1 MKKTVSIFMLF
12 ALALVSTTV
21 WAESLSERIRA
32 SKNNVTKEVNVG
44 GFDAVC
50 LNGSSKIIYTQTSG
64 KQELELS
71 VPDNLQDIV
80 QVYVKNRTLI
90 IELKKGYSVSFE
102 NGASLELRVAAPMV
116 RSAVINGSGDIIFEN
131 GVDVNHGI
139 DWTVNGSGDID
150 ADKVKCRKMNV
161 AVNGSGDIA
170 LGDVSGVE
178 MNMAVNGSGDVAVKS
193 ISADRVN
200 SAVNGS
206 GDVNIKGISAD
217 EVNGTVNGSGD
228 VNIKGISADEVNGTV
243 NGSGDVTLSGKC
255 TKANYSLSGSGDIA
269 GSYLKAKQATVY
281 TSPRSTGDISCYA
294 SEKIIINKEGKNSDV
309 SYSGN
314 PRTVEKNSTKG
325 RHHRHSN
332 DD

>member
-206 GDVNIKGISAD
+206 GDV
-217 EVNGTVNGSGD
+217 
-228 VNIKGISADEVNGTV
+228 
-243 NGSGDVTLSGKC
+243 TLSGKC

>member
-102 NGASLELRVAAPMV
+102 NGASLELRVA
-116 RSAVINGSGDIIFEN
+116 
-131 GVDVNHGI
+131 
-139 DWTVNGSGDID
+139 
-150 ADKVKCRKMNV
+150 
-161 AVNGSGDIA
+161 
-170 LGDVSGVE
+170 
-178 MNMAVNGSGDVAVKS
+178 
-193 ISADRVN
+193 
-200 SAVNGS
+200 
-206 GDVNIKGISAD
+206 
-217 EVNGTVNGSGD
+217 VNGSGD

-255 TKANYSLSGSGDIA
+255 AKANYSLSGSGDIA

>member
-178 MNMAVNGSGDVAVKS
+178 MNMAVNGSGDVAVK
-193 ISADRVN
+193 
-200 SAVNGS
+200 
-206 GDVNIKGISAD
+206 GISAD
-217 EVNGTVNGSGD
+217 EVNS
-228 VNIKGISADEVNGTV
+228 TV

>member
-116 RSAVINGSGDIIFEN
+116 RSAVINGSGD
-131 GVDVNHGI
+131 
-139 DWTVNGSGDID
+139 
-150 ADKVKCRKMNV
+150 
-161 AVNGSGDIA
+161 
-170 LGDVSGVE
+170 
-178 MNMAVNGSGDVAVKS
+178 
-193 ISADRVN
+193 
-200 SAVNGS
+200 
-206 GDVNIKGISAD
+206 
-217 EVNGTVNGSGD
+217 
-228 VNIKGISADEVNGTV
+228 
-243 NGSGDVTLSGKC
+243 VTLSGKC
-255 TKANYSLSGSGDIA
+255 AKANYSLSGSGDIA

>member
-32 SKNNVTKEVNVG
+32 SKNNVTKEQNVG

-206 GDVNIKGISAD
+206 GDV
-217 EVNGTVNGSGD
+217 
-228 VNIKGISADEVNGTV
+228 
-243 NGSGDVTLSGKC
+243 TLSGKC

>member
-32 SKNNVTKEVNVG
+32 SKNNETKEVNVC

-206 GDVNIKGISAD
+206 GDV
-217 EVNGTVNGSGD
+217 
-228 VNIKGISADEVNGTV
+228 
-243 NGSGDVTLSGKC
+243 TLSGKC

>member
-116 RSAVINGSGDIIFEN
+116 RSAVINGSGDI
-131 GVDVNHGI
+131 
-139 DWTVNGSGDID
+139 
-150 ADKVKCRKMNV
+150 
-161 AVNGSGDIA
+161 A

-228 VNIKGISADEVNGTV
+228 V
-243 NGSGDVTLSGKC
+243 TLSGKC
-255 TKANYSLSGSGDIA
+255 AKANYSLSGSGDIA

>member
-64 KQELELS
+64 KQDLELS

-206 GDVNIKGISAD
+206 GDV
-217 EVNGTVNGSGD
+217 
-228 VNIKGISADEVNGTV
+228 
-243 NGSGDVTLSGKC
+243 TLSGKC

>member
-206 GDVNIKGISAD
+206 GDV
-217 EVNGTVNGSGD
+217 
-228 VNIKGISADEVNGTV
+228 
-243 NGSGDVTLSGKC
+243 TLSGKC

-281 TSPRSTGDISCYA
+281 TSPRSTGDLSCYA

-314 PRTVEKNSTKG
+314 PRTVERNSTKG